1 MDRVMAGDV
10 VYVDDAD
17 SGVDDDVDD
26 GANHLGH
33 STQDTSV
40 GNSQAKELKLQV
52 ENQQALV
59 CLRQNDEPNKS
70 VGWCHKESRQPD

>member
-1 MDRVMAGDV
+1 MARVKVAGDV
-10 VYVDDAD
+10 VN
-17 SGVDDDVDD
+17 VDDDVDD

-52 ENQQALV
+52 ELLSQT
-59 CLRQNDEPNKS
+59 E
-70 VGWCHKESRQPD
+70 

>member
-1 MDRVMAGDV
+1 MDRVKVAGDV
-10 VYVDDAD
+10 VN
-17 SGVDDDVDD
+17 VDDDVDD

-33 STQDTSV
+33 STQDTPV

-59 CLRQNDEPNKS
+59 LSQTE
-70 VGWCHKESRQPD
+70 